1 MEDRLVQVIKEKHL
15 LTWKDGDDTG
25 VGVGEYKMI
34 FQHGNEIVIM
44 SELNECGLREQTIS
58 EFMEEYEKDEGYR
71 PHDDFVSWEE
81 YKKFIEGME
90 NIYGEGAHGTFKDV
104 IHSLADG
111 GVRIHRDLRSE
122 LEYIYE
128 DIGKI
133 LGR

>member
-34 FQHGNEIVIM
+34 FQHGNEIVII
-44 SELNECGLREQTIS
+44 SELNEEGVTDQTVD
-58 EFMEEYEKDEGYR
+58 EFMQDYDKGEGYH
-71 PHDDFVSWEE
+71 PHDDYVSWDE
-81 YKKFIEGME
+81 YKKFMQGME
-90 NIYGEGAHGTFKDV
+90 NIYGEGIHETFKQV
-104 IHSLADG
+104 IHAMAECGAS
-111 GVRIHRDLRSE
+111 IHKDIRRE